1 MEKCKTCASHAIIP
15 AIYIQSILIHPGM
28 KSNKT
33 LQMLQTLL
41 LHFDFG
47 NSLFKSLTFVGSASA
62 WSFVFFIPAT
72 TANDLQLSKDFYPR
86 CYSLHCCPILIIEKE
101 PVFPFII
108 LCAKQG
114 NYWHHL

>member
-1 MEKCKTCASHAIIP
+1 MGKCKTCASHAIIP

-47 NSLFKSLTFVGSASA
+47 NSYFKSLTFVGSASA
-62 WSFVFFIPAT
+62 WSFVFSSPPQQPMTSDFRRISIP
-72 TANDLQLSKDFYPR
+72 DVIHYIVVLS
-86 CYSLHCCPILIIEKE
+86 
-101 PVFPFII
+101 
-108 LCAKQG
+108 
-114 NYWHHL
+114 